1 MAVKRDR
8 QQIRD
13 ILELITG
20 FDETIAEIASQERV
34 QQDAAAEAMK
44 ALSEKAL
51 GDILRGMD
59 VENINRDRLG
69 LRVASLRA
77 AGIENMEQLCA
88 LSADQINELKG
99 IGDEASWLIYT
110 IAGRIK
116 RETETGLKIRVSLD
130 D

>member
-20 FDETIAEIASQERV
+20 FDEMIAEIASQERV

-77 AGIENMEQLCA
+77 AGIENM
-88 LSADQINELKG
+88 
-99 IGDEASWLIYT
+99 
-110 IAGRIK
+110 
-116 RETETGLKIRVSLD
+116 
-130 D
+130 